1 MERPLIE
8 FTESN
13 QIVTQSGQIESNCN
27 SIEFL
32 NIGTDTVT
40 VLGYPIQQGFSMV
53 RPGNV
58 GEINRTN
65 YSATFAGATTVQKL
79 LVIRKNYNL

>member
-1 MERPLIE
+1 MEERPLIE
-8 FTESN
+8 FSESN
-13 QIVTQSGQIESNCN
+13 QIVNTSGMIESNCN
-27 SIEFL
+27 SIEFI

-58 GEINRTN
+58 GEINKTN
-65 YSATFAGATTVQKL
+65 YSATFANAAGMIRML
-79 LVIRKNYNL
+79 LVIRKNY